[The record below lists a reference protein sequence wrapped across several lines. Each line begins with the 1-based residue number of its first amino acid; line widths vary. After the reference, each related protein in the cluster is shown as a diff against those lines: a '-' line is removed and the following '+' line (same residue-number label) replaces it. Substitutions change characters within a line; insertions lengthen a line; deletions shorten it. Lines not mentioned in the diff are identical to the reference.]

1 MPHLNKVIIMGHL
14 GRDPESRNGA
24 VSFSV
29 AVGERWKDK
38 SGEQQ
43 ERTEWFNVTA
53 FGKLGEI
60 CEKYLR
66 KGSAVYVEGKFR
78 TEKYAGKDG
87 TEKTSTKVIA
97 DQMQMVG
104 GNGERAGGDS
114 KPARAEPK
122 QESFDDEI
130 PF

>member
-14 GRDPESRNGA
+14 GRDPENRNSA

-29 AVGERWKDK
+29 AVSEKWKDK

-43 ERTEWFNVTA
+43 ERTEWFNVVA

-66 KGSAVYVEGKFR
+66 KGSAVYIEGKFR
-78 TEKYAGKDG
+78 TEKYVGKDG
-87 TEKTSTKVIA
+87 AEKTSTKVIA

-104 GNGERAGGDS
+104 GKGERAEGES
-114 KPARAEPK
+114 KPARPEPT
-122 QESFDDEI
+122 QESFGDDI